1 MLFFVPSCLRG
12 SIPPQLHRHSSP
24 NRADFVILPPAAP
37 DYPKGVM
44 PASRLH
50 VLGFSTLA
58 ALAIFTTYAGA
69 QEPAVEPPQPAAALP
84 PDEFAL
90 KVRPIVEHHW
100 LPCHDGAE
108 SDGGLNLAPYATSA
122 DALAAPLVWEQVMAR
137 VNLHEMPPEG
147 SDQLNDEKRSTLIHW
162 IASHRRV
169 EDDCHKLATDGN
181 QSFYPGHVMSRR
193 LSRSEYN
200 NTIRDLTG
208 LDLRPADAFPSDGSG
223 GEGFDNTGDTL
234 FVSPVLLEQYLL
246 AATRV
251 LDVALPDREEVTP
264 EASSSPSP
272 TPHSPLTTSVAFP
285 TANLPPQAAA
295 RQSLAAFAR
304 RAFRRPLADDE
315 LQRLMT
321 LFDRAQARGDA
332 YLPSLKLAL
341 KAVLISPHFL
351 FLVEPEPET
360 EGVYPLG
367 HHQLAAR
374 LSYFIWNTTPDDELA
389 QLADAGKLHDESVL
403 RDQIRRMLADPKAR
417 GLADSF
423 ATQWLNIGALGS
435 TVKPDAERFPEFDA
449 QLAADMRAEAVGL
462 VETILR
468 EDRSLLDL
476 VDADYAVLNDRLA
489 AHYGLPPVE
498 GSELRKVPLN
508 DRRRGG
514 VLGLG
519 AVLTTTSLPLRTSPV
534 LRGKWVLEE
543 VLGASVPPP
552 PPNAGVLPEDDRQAD
567 GLTLRQR
574 LEQHR
579 TNPECAACHQRMDPL
594 GFGLEGFD
602 ATGRWRHHNAGQP
615 IDSSGT
621 LPDGQTFNGPAELKQ
636 VLLTRRGEFLH
647 NVTRKMLGYALG
659 RGLSQFDD
667 CIVRETVKSLEANDC
682 RSSVLVEQ
690 IAMSYPFRHRYA
702 KK

>member
-1 MLFFVPSCLRG
+1 
-12 SIPPQLHRHSSP
+12 
-24 NRADFVILPPAAP
+24 
-37 DYPKGVM
+37 M
-44 PASRLH
+44 PAPRLH
-50 VLGFSTLA
+50 ATALLALA
-58 ALAIFTTYAGA
+58 AMTLVAVPMFA
-69 QEPAVEPPQPAAALP
+69 QEPAAQPA
-84 PDEFAL
+84 DEFAT
-90 KVRPIVEHHW
+90 KIRPIVEHHC
-100 LPCHDGAE
+100 LPCHGGPE
-108 SDGGLNLAPYATSA
+108 SDGGLDLAPYANSA
-122 DALAAPLVWEQVMAR
+122 EALAAPDVWEHVMER
-137 VNLHEMPPEG
+137 VNLYEMPPEG
-147 SDQLNDEKRSTLIHW
+147 SPQLDDAKRNALIGW
-162 IASHRRV
+162 IEANRRP
-169 EDDCHKLATDGN
+169 EDDCHKLATDAN
-181 QSFYPGHVMSRR
+181 QRFYPGHVMSRR

-251 LDVALPDREEVTP
+251 LDAALPEREEMTNEAG
-264 EASSSPSP
+264 EASTS
-272 TPHSPLTTSVAFP
+272 PHSSLSSALAFP
-285 TANLPPQAAA
+285 NDQLSAQAAA
-295 RQSLAAFAR
+295 QQSLTAFAR

-315 LQRLMT
+315 LARFMT

-341 KAVLISPHFL
+341 KAILISPHFL
-351 FLVEPEPET
+351 FLVEPEPDA

-374 LSYFIWNTTPDDELA
+374 LSYFLWNTMPDAELA
-389 QLADAGKLHDESVL
+389 QLADEAKLHDETIL
-403 RDQIRRMLADPKAR
+403 RAQIRRMLADPKAR

-423 ATQWLNIGALGS
+423 APQWLGIGALGQ
-435 TVKPDAERFPEFDA
+435 TIKPDAERFPDFDA
-449 QLAADMRAEAVGL
+449 QLAADMRSEAVSL
-462 VETILR
+462 VETVLR

-476 VDADYAVLNDRLA
+476 IDADYAVVNDRLA
-489 AHYGLPPVE
+489 AHYGLSPIE
-498 GSELRKVPLN
+498 GAEFRKVALD

-534 LRGKWVLEE
+534 LRGKWILEE

-552 PPNAGVLPEDDRQAD
+552 PPNAGVLPEDDKVHD

-594 GFGLEGFD
+594 GFGLECFD
-602 ATGRWRHHNAGQP
+602 ATGQWRHHNAGQP
-615 IDSSGT
+615 VDSSGT
-621 LPDGQTFNGPAELKQ
+621 LPGGQTFSGPAELKQ
-636 VLLTRRGEFLH
+636 VLLTRRGEFL
-647 NVTRKMLGYALG
+647 NNLTRKMLGYALG
-659 RGLSQFDD
+659 RSLSKFDD
-667 CIVRETVKSLEANDC
+667 CIVRETVKALEANDC
-682 RSSVLVEQ
+682 RSSVLIEQ

>member
-1 MLFFVPSCLRG
+1 
-12 SIPPQLHRHSSP
+12 
-24 NRADFVILPPAAP
+24 
-37 DYPKGVM
+37 M
-44 PASRLH
+44 PAPRLH
-50 VLGFSTLA
+50 ATALLALA
-58 ALAIFTTYAGA
+58 AMTLVAVPTFA
-69 QEPAVEPPQPAAALP
+69 QEPAVQPA
-84 PDEFAL
+84 DEFAT
-90 KVRPIVEHHW
+90 KIRPIVEHHC
-100 LPCHDGAE
+100 LPCHNGPE
-108 SDGGLNLAPYATSA
+108 SDGSLDLAPFGNSA
-122 DALAAPLVWEQVMAR
+122 DALAAPDVWEHVMER
-137 VNLHEMPPEG
+137 VNLYEMPPEG
-147 SDQLNDEKRSTLIHW
+147 SDQLDDVKRNALIGW
-162 IASHRRV
+162 IEANRRP
-169 EDDCHKLATDGN
+169 EDDCHKLATDAN
-181 QSFYPGHVMSRR
+181 QRFYPGHVMSRR

-223 GEGFDNTGDTL
+223 GEGFDNTGNTL
-234 FVSPVLLEQYLL
+234 FVTPVLLEQYLL

-251 LDVALPDREEVTP
+251 LDAALPEQEMTNDEIRMTNENAEGSNSPHSSFVIRHSSL
-264 EASSSPSP
+264 SSSLS
-272 TPHSPLTTSVAFP
+272 FP
-285 TANLPPQAAA
+285 NAELPPQAAA
-295 RQSLAAFAR
+295 QQSLTAFAR

-315 LQRLMT
+315 LARFMT

-351 FLVEPEPET
+351 FLVEPEPDA

-374 LSYFIWNTTPDDELA
+374 LSYFLWNTMPDAELT
-389 QLADAGKLHDESVL
+389 QLADEAKLHDETVL
-403 RDQIRRMLADPKAR
+403 RAQIRRMLADPKAR

-423 ATQWLNIGALGS
+423 ATQWLNVGALGH
-435 TVKPDAERFPEFDA
+435 TVKPDAERFPDFDA
-449 QLAADMRAEAVGL
+449 QLAADMRSEAVGL

-476 VDADYAVLNDRLA
+476 IDADYAVVNDRLA
-489 AHYGLPPVE
+489 AHYGLSPVE
-498 GSELRKVPLN
+498 GAEFRKVALD

-534 LRGKWVLEE
+534 LRGKWILEE

-552 PPNAGVLPEDDRQAD
+552 PPNAGVLPEDDHQAD

-594 GFGLEGFD
+594 GFGLECFD
-602 ATGRWRHHNAGQP
+602 ATGQWRHHNAGQP
-615 IDSSGT
+615 VDSSGT
-621 LPDGQTFNGPAELKQ
+621 LPGGQTFSGPAELKQ
-636 VLLTRRGEFLH
+636 VLLARRGEFLH
-647 NVTRKMLGYALG
+647 NLSRKMLGYALG
-659 RGLSQFDD
+659 RGLSKFDD
-667 CIVRETVKSLEANDC
+667 CIVRETVKALEANDC
-682 RSSVLVEQ
+682 RSSVLIEQ

>member
-1 MLFFVPSCLRG
+1 MEVML
-12 SIPPQLHRHSSP
+12 
-24 NRADFVILPPAAP
+24 
-37 DYPKGVM
+37 
-44 PASRLH
+44 ASRLH
-50 VLGFSTLA
+50 VLGFSTFA
-58 ALAIFTTYAGA
+58 ALAIFTTYAVA
-69 QEPAVEPPQPAAALP
+69 QEPAVEPPQPAAPEPAAALP

-90 KVRPIVEHHW
+90 KVRPIVEHHCM
-100 LPCHDGAE
+100 PCHDGAE
-108 SDGGLNLAPYATSA
+108 SDGGLDLSPYATSA

-169 EDDCHKLATDGN
+169 EDDCHKLATDSN

-251 LDVALPDREEVTP
+251 LDVALPEREEMTND
-264 EASSSPSP
+264 ETRMTNENGERSSSPHSSFGFRHSSLASQI
-272 TPHSPLTTSVAFP
+272 TLPHNDLSS
-285 TANLPPQAAA
+285 QAAA

-315 LQRLMT
+315 LARLMT
-321 LFDRAQARGDA
+321 LFDRAQARGDD

-341 KAVLISPHFL
+341 KAILISPHFL

-374 LSYFIWNTTPDDELA
+374 LSYFIWNTMPDDELA
-389 QLADAGKLHDESVL
+389 QLADEGKLHDEAVL

-423 ATQWLNIGALGS
+423 ATQWLNIGALGH

-462 VETILR
+462 LETILR
-468 EDRSLLDL
+468 EDRSLLEL

-498 GSELRKVPLN
+498 GSEFRKVPLN

-552 PPNAGVLPEDDRQAD
+552 PPNAGVLPEDDRLHD

-594 GFGLEGFD
+594 GFGLECFD

-667 CIVRETVKSLEANDC
+667 CVVRETVKSLEANDC

>member
-1 MLFFVPSCLRG
+1 
-12 SIPPQLHRHSSP
+12 
-24 NRADFVILPPAAP
+24 
-37 DYPKGVM
+37 M
-44 PASRLH
+44 PAPRLH
-50 VLGFSTLA
+50 AAALVALA
-58 ALAIFTTYAGA
+58 ALALIAAPAIA
-69 QEPAVEPPQPAAALP
+69 QDAAPQPAAPA
-84 PDEFAL
+84 DEFAT
-90 KVRPIVEHHW
+90 KIRPIVEHHC
-100 LPCHDGAE
+100 LPCHAGPE
-108 SDGGLNLAPYATSA
+108 SDGSLDLAPYATSA
-122 DALAAPLVWEQVMAR
+122 DALAAPDVWEHVMER
-137 VNLHEMPPEG
+137 INLHEMPPEG
-147 SDQLNDEKRSTLIHW
+147 SDQLNDEKRSAIIGW
-162 IASHRRV
+162 VEANRRP
-169 EDDCHKLATDGN
+169 EDDCHKLATDAN
-181 QSFYPGHVMSRR
+181 QRFYAGHVMSRR

-251 LDVALPDREEVTP
+251 LDAALPELEEMTND
-264 EASSSPSP
+264 ETRMTSENAQGSNSS
-272 TPHSPLTTSVAFP
+272 HSSFGFRHSSLSKALNFP
-285 TANLPPQAAA
+285 TADLPPRAAA
-295 RQSLAAFAR
+295 QQSLTAFAR

-315 LQRLMT
+315 LARLMT

-351 FLVEPEPET
+351 FLVETEPEA
-360 EGVYPLG
+360 EGVYALN

-374 LSYFIWNTTPDDELA
+374 LAYFIWNTMPDDELA
-389 QLADAGKLHDESVL
+389 RLADEAKLDDETIL
-403 RDQIRRMLADPKAR
+403 RAQIRRMLADPKAR

-423 ATQWLNIGALGS
+423 ATQWLNIGALGQ
-435 TVKPDAERFPEFDA
+435 TVKPDAERFPDFDA
-449 QLAADMRAEAVGL
+449 ELAADMRREAVSL

-476 VDADYAVLNDRLA
+476 IDADYAVVNDRLA
-489 AHYGLPPVE
+489 AHYGLSPVAGAE
-498 GSELRKVPLN
+498 FRKVALD

-534 LRGKWVLEE
+534 LRGKWILEE

-552 PPNAGVLPEDDRQAD
+552 PPNAGVLPEDDKVHD

-574 LEQHR
+574 MERHR

-594 GFGLEGFD
+594 GFGLECFD
-602 ATGRWRHHNAGQP
+602 PTGRWRHHNAGQP
-615 IDSSGT
+615 VDSSGT
-621 LPDGQTFNGPAELKQ
+621 LPDGQTFSGPAELKQ
-636 VLLTRRGEFLH
+636 VLLARRGEFL
-647 NVTRKMLGYALG
+647 NNLSRKMLGYALG
-659 RGLSQFDD
+659 RSLSKFDD
-667 CIVRETVKSLEANDC
+667 CVVRETVKALEANDC
-682 RSSVLVEQ
+682 RSSVLIEQ

>member
-1 MLFFVPSCLRG
+1 
-12 SIPPQLHRHSSP
+12 
-24 NRADFVILPPAAP
+24 
-37 DYPKGVM
+37 M
-44 PASRLH
+44 PAPRLH
-50 VLGFSTLA
+50 ATALLALA
-58 ALAIFTTYAGA
+58 AMTLVAVPTFA
-69 QEPAVEPPQPAAALP
+69 QEPAAQPA
-84 PDEFAL
+84 DEFAT
-90 KVRPIVEHHW
+90 KIRPIVEHHC
-100 LPCHDGAE
+100 LPCHGGPE
-108 SDGGLNLAPYATSA
+108 SDGGLDLAPFSNSA
-122 DALAAPLVWEQVMAR
+122 EALAAPDVWEHVMER
-137 VNLHEMPPEG
+137 VNLYDMPPEG
-147 SDQLNDEKRSTLIHW
+147 SDQLDDVKRNALIGW
-162 IASHRRV
+162 IEANRRP
-169 EDDCHKLATDGN
+169 EDDCHKLATDAN
-181 QSFYPGHVMSRR
+181 QRFYPGHVMSRR

-246 AATRV
+246 AATHV
-251 LDVALPDREEVTP
+251 LDTALPEQEMTNDEIRMTN
-264 EASSSPSP
+264 EAGEGSNS
-272 TPHSPLTTSVAFP
+272 PHSSFDIRHSSLSKELTFP
-285 TANLPPQAAA
+285 NDEVPPQAAA
-295 RQSLAAFAR
+295 QKSISAFAR

-315 LQRLMT
+315 LARFMT

-351 FLVEPEPET
+351 FLVEPEPDD

-374 LSYFIWNTTPDDELA
+374 LSYFLWNTMPDAELA
-389 QLADAGKLHDESVL
+389 QLADEGKLHDESVL
-403 RDQIRRMLADPKAR
+403 RAQIRRMLADPKAR

-423 ATQWLNIGALGS
+423 ATQWLNIGALGH
-435 TVKPDAERFPEFDA
+435 TVKPDAERFPDFDA
-449 QLAADMRAEAVGL
+449 QLAADMRSEAVGL
-462 VETILR
+462 VETVLR

-476 VDADYAVLNDRLA
+476 IDADYAVVNDRLA
-489 AHYGLPPVE
+489 AHYGLSPIE
-498 GSELRKVPLN
+498 GAEFRKVSLD

-534 LRGKWVLEE
+534 LRGKWILEE

-552 PPNAGVLPEDDRQAD
+552 PPNAGVLPEDDKLHD

-594 GFGLEGFD
+594 GFGLECFD
-602 ATGRWRHHNAGQP
+602 ATGQWRHHNAGQP
-615 IDSSGT
+615 VDSSGT
-621 LPDGQTFNGPAELKQ
+621 LPGGQTFSGPAELKQ
-636 VLLTRRGEFLH
+636 VLLTRRGEFL
-647 NVTRKMLGYALG
+647 NNLTRKMLGYALG
-659 RGLSQFDD
+659 RGLAKFDD
-667 CIVRETVKSLEANDC
+667 CVVRETVKALEANDC
-682 RSSVLVEQ
+682 RSSVLIEQ

>member
-1 MLFFVPSCLRG
+1 
-12 SIPPQLHRHSSP
+12 
-24 NRADFVILPPAAP
+24 
-37 DYPKGVM
+37 M
-44 PASRLH
+44 PAPRLH
-50 VLGFSTLA
+50 AAALVALA
-58 ALAIFTTYAGA
+58 ALAPIAAPAIA
-69 QEPAVEPPQPAAALP
+69 QDAAPQPAAPA
-84 PDEFAL
+84 DEFAT
-90 KVRPIVEHHW
+90 KIRPIVEHHC
-100 LPCHDGAE
+100 LPCHAGPE
-108 SDGGLNLAPYATSA
+108 SDGSLDLAPYATSA
-122 DALAAPLVWEQVMAR
+122 DALAAPDVWEHVMER
-137 VNLHEMPPEG
+137 INLHEMPPEG
-147 SDQLNDEKRSTLIHW
+147 SDQLNDEKRSAIIGW
-162 IASHRRV
+162 VEANRRP
-169 EDDCHKLATDGN
+169 EDDCHKLATDAN
-181 QSFYPGHVMSRR
+181 QRFYAGHVMSRR

-251 LDVALPDREEVTP
+251 LDAALPEREEMTNEAG
-264 EASSSPSP
+264 EASTSPNSSFDIRHSSF
-272 TPHSPLTTSVAFP
+272 SPLASQLTFP
-285 TANLPPQAAA
+285 QDQLPPRAAA
-295 RQSLAAFAR
+295 QQSLTAFAR

-315 LQRLMT
+315 LARLMT
-321 LFDRAQARGDA
+321 LFDRAQSRGDA

-351 FLVEPEPET
+351 FLVETEPEA
-360 EGVYPLG
+360 EGVYALN

-374 LSYFIWNTTPDDELA
+374 LAYFIWNTMPDDELA
-389 QLADAGKLHDESVL
+389 QLADEAKLDDETIL
-403 RDQIRRMLADPKAR
+403 RAQIRRMLADPKAR

-423 ATQWLNIGALGS
+423 ATQWLNIGALGQ
-435 TVKPDAERFPEFDA
+435 TVKPDAERFPDFDA
-449 QLAADMRAEAVGL
+449 ELAADMRREAVSL

-476 VDADYAVLNDRLA
+476 IDADYAVVNDRLA
-489 AHYGLPPVE
+489 AHYGLSPVAGAE
-498 GSELRKVPLN
+498 FRKVALD

-534 LRGKWVLEE
+534 LRGKWILEE

-552 PPNAGVLPEDDRQAD
+552 PPNAGVLPEDDKVHD

-574 LEQHR
+574 MERHR

-594 GFGLEGFD
+594 GFGLECFD
-602 ATGRWRHHNAGQP
+602 PTGRWRHHTAGQP
-615 IDSSGT
+615 VDSSGT
-621 LPDGQTFNGPAELKQ
+621 LPDGQTFSGPAELKQ
-636 VLLTRRGEFLH
+636 VLLARRGEFL
-647 NVTRKMLGYALG
+647 NNLARKMLGYALG
-659 RGLSQFDD
+659 RSLSKFDD
-667 CIVRETVKSLEANDC
+667 CVVRETVKALEANEC
-682 RSSVLVEQ
+682 RSSVLIEQ

>member
-1 MLFFVPSCLRG
+1 
-12 SIPPQLHRHSSP
+12 
-24 NRADFVILPPAAP
+24 
-37 DYPKGVM
+37 M
-44 PASRLH
+44 PAPRLH
-50 VLGFSTLA
+50 ATALLALA
-58 ALAIFTTYAGA
+58 ALTLVAVPTFA
-69 QEPAVEPPQPAAALP
+69 QEPAAPPA
-84 PDEFAL
+84 DEFAT
-90 KVRPIVEHHW
+90 KIRPIVEHHC
-100 LPCHDGAE
+100 LPCHGGPE
-108 SDGGLNLAPYATSA
+108 SDGGLDLAPFNNSA
-122 DALAAPLVWEQVMAR
+122 EALAAPDVWEHVMER
-137 VNLHEMPPEG
+137 VNLYEMPPEG
-147 SDQLNDEKRSTLIHW
+147 SDQLDDPKRNALIGW
-162 IASHRRV
+162 IEANRRP
-169 EDDCHKLATDGN
+169 EDDCHKLATDAN
-181 QSFYPGHVMSRR
+181 QRFYPGHVMSRR

-251 LDVALPDREEVTP
+251 LDAALPDGEEMTNDEIRMTNEAG
-264 EASSSPSP
+264 EASTS
-272 TPHSPLTTSVAFP
+272 PHSSFDIRHSSFSPLASQLTFP
-285 TANLPPQAAA
+285 HAELSPQDAA
-295 RQSLAAFAR
+295 RQSLTAFAR

-315 LQRLMT
+315 LARLMT

-341 KAVLISPHFL
+341 KAILISPHFL
-351 FLVEPEPET
+351 FLVEPEPES

-374 LSYFIWNTTPDDELA
+374 LSYFLWNTMPDAELA
-389 QLADAGKLHDESVL
+389 QLADEGKLHDETIL
-403 RDQIRRMLADPKAR
+403 RAQIRRMLADPKAR

-423 ATQWLNIGALGS
+423 ATQWLNIGALGQ
-435 TVKPDAERFPEFDA
+435 TIKPDAERFPEFDA
-449 QLAADMRAEAVGL
+449 QLAADMRSEAVGL
-462 VETILR
+462 VETVLR

-476 VDADYAVLNDRLA
+476 IDADYAVVNDRLA
-489 AHYGLPPVE
+489 AHYGLSPVE
-498 GSELRKVPLN
+498 GAEFRKVALE

-519 AVLTTTSLPLRTSPV
+519 AVLTATSLPLRTSPV
-534 LRGKWVLEE
+534 LRGKWILEE

-552 PPNAGVLPEDDRQAD
+552 PPNAGVLPEDDKLHD

-594 GFGLEGFD
+594 GFGLECFD
-602 ATGRWRHHNAGQP
+602 ATGQWRHHNAGQP
-615 IDSSGT
+615 VDSSGT
-621 LPDGQTFNGPAELKQ
+621 LPGGQTFSGPAELKQ
-636 VLLTRRGEFLH
+636 VLLTRRGEFL
-647 NVTRKMLGYALG
+647 NNLTRKMLGYALG
-659 RGLSQFDD
+659 RGLSKFDD
-667 CIVRETVKSLEANDC
+667 CIVRETVKALEANDC
-682 RSSVLVEQ
+682 RSSVLIEQ